1 MNMNMNRNEMNMN
14 GNDVFAEVLSPQENG
29 TRKVLINKSQT
40 NIGSANREYANWPFC
55 RRSNDKIHFLS
66 GFVICKTNLPTAHH

>member
-1 MNMNMNRNEMNMN
+1 MNRNEMNMN

-40 NIGSANREYANWPFC
+40 NIGSANRESANWPF
-55 RRSNDKIHFLS
+55 
-66 GFVICKTNLPTAHH
+66 